1 MTVSK
6 GVAGGLDP
14 LKGDASTPET
24 IDKPDRSPS
33 QSDAPEKVDT
43 GANGTDVMGS
53 GGAAPG
59 GAPAGIG
66 GVSGAGKGGKA
77 AAGMAAGAA
86 APVAAQA
93 AALATF
99 LNWLKTVM
107 MTAVAAAQ
115 SLWSMAAGA
124 LVKDRFNA
132 RWINTRLMRPVAKD
146 ASDILIRHSPCREHG
161 VDRLGIF
168 FCLSREIA
176 LSALR
181 CFHSVVHFNSA

>member
-24 IDKPDRSPS
+24 IDKPDRPSS
-33 QSDAPEKVDT
+33 QSDAPEKADT

-59 GAPAGIG
+59 GAPSGIG
-66 GVSGAGKGGKA
+66 GVPGAGKGGKA

-124 LVKDRFNA
+124 LVAAGK
-132 RWINTRLMRPVAKD
+132 
-146 ASDILIRHSPCREHG
+146 
-161 VDRLGIF
+161 
-168 FCLSREIA
+168 
-176 LSALR
+176 
-181 CFHSVVHFNSA
+181 SVVGFFAGLGTSISSAVGGVVSASTAGIII